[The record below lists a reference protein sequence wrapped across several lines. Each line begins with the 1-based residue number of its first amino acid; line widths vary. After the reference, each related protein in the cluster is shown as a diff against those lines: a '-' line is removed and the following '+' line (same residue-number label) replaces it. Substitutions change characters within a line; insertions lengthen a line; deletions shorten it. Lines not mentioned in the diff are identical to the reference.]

1 MANVVPLKRSGGI
14 AAEMAAGD
22 TLPGNLAG
30 SAVTTLAIA
39 SGVVNV
45 DCSLGDYFT
54 LALTANVTSLTFSN
68 VPASGTGRTLCID
81 VTQDA
86 TGART
91 FALPSSFKAIGN
103 SDTAIQ
109 SAANVKTR
117 IIPSTTDGGT
127 TWPYSMG
134 KVAA

>member
-14 AAEMAAGD
+14 SAEMAAGD
-22 TLPGNLAG
+22 TLPGSLAG
-30 SAVTTLAIA
+30 SAVTALTIA

-54 LALTANVTSLTFSN
+54 LMLSANVTSVTFSN
-68 VPASGTGRTLCID
+68 VPAAGIGRTLCID
-81 VTQDA
+81 VTEDA
-86 TGART
+86 TGGWT
-91 FALPSSFKAIGN
+91 LALPASFKAIGN

-109 SAANVKTR
+109 TAANAKTR

-127 TWPYSMG
+127 TWPYAMG
-134 KVAA
+134 KVVA